1 MIYFYVAAA
10 FILATVLFDVLAPDR
25 AARFWIGLERRRARL
40 ALKRQAIVGFDLPYL
55 EGGHGEA
62 LVLVHGFGGDKDNF
76 TRLAKFLTRKYRVII
91 PDLPG
96 FGDASRDATASYGV
110 ADQVERL
117 LEFLAALGLDRVHLG
132 GNSMGG
138 FIAAEFAARH
148 PQRVASLWLLDA
160 AGTAAAHDTPML
172 RHYEVSGEIPLL
184 LRSTADLGALF
195 KAIAADPPFLPYS
208 VRTVL
213 ARRAVSDYPLH
224 ARIMTQ
230 WFHQSPPL
238 ENRFKTIAAPGLI
251 VWGTEDKVLSP
262 RGASALHAL
271 LPNSRV
277 VLMSGVGHV
286 PMLEAPKEYGRGVPT
301 FPRCGDTAAGLAV
314 RRSPP
319 GSI

>member
-1 MIYFYVAAA
+1 LYVEVRPHEHG
-10 FILATVLFDVLAPDR
+10 LASQLLEPLAIATRYVPNLARREIHERGIPDCQGFVVLITD
-25 AARFWIGLERRRARL
+25 
-40 ALKRQAIVGFDLPYL
+40 
-55 EGGHGEA
+55 
-62 LVLVHGFGGDKDNF
+62 
-76 TRLAKFLTRKYRVII
+76 

-96 FGDASRDATASYGV
+96 FGDAGRDPTASYGV

-138 FIAAEFAARH
+138 FIAAECAARH

-172 RHYEVSGEIPLL
+172 HHYEASGEMPLL
-184 LRSTADLGALF
+184 LRSTADVGALF
-195 KAIAADPPFLPYS
+195 KAIAAKPLFLPYS
-208 VRTVL
+208 VKTVL

-224 ARIMTQ
+224 ARIMAQ
-230 WFHQSPPL
+230 LFHQSSPL
-238 ENRFKTIAAPGLI
+238 ESRFKTIAAPALI
-251 VWGTEDKVLSP
+251 VWGTEDKVLNP

-286 PMLEAPKEYGRGVPT
+286 PMLEAPRNTAEEYLR
-301 FPRCGDTAAGLAV
+301 FRAAATPLLA
-314 RRSPP
+314 
-319 GSI
+319 